1 MANNRPL
8 GVFDSGVGGLTVVR
22 EINRLLP
29 AESIVYLG
37 DTARVPYGNKSP
49 EAVQRYALE
58 DSQFL
63 ISRDV
68 KAIVVACNTASAY
81 ALESLKE
88 QLDIPVIGVIRPG
101 VEAAIE
107 KTKSGKIGIIATAG
121 TIASEAYQQLILS
134 IQPEAEIFASS
145 TPLLVPLIEEN
156 WLDRPASRMVA
167 EEYLKPLLDDGVDTL
182 VLACT
187 HYPLIRPLLQ
197 EVCGDQVVLVDSATT
212 CARHTQR
219 RLAENDLETG
229 ANDRGW
235 VKPCLT
241 DISDHF
247 FELATRFLDRSPGE
261 IERVK
266 VDLQ

>member
-1 MANNRPL
+1 MADTRPL

-22 EINRLLP
+22 ELNRLLP
-29 AESIVYLG
+29 HESIVYLG

-68 KAIVVACNTASAY
+68 KAIVVACNTASAF
-81 ALESLKE
+81 ALEGLK
-88 QLDIPVIGVIRPG
+88 QSLDIPVIGVIRPG
-101 VEAAIE
+101 VEAAIAE
-107 KTKSGKIGIIATAG
+107 TRSGKIGIIATAG
-121 TIASEAYQQLILS
+121 TIASKAYQNLILS
-134 IQPEAEIFASS
+134 IKPEAEISAVA

-156 WLDRPASRMVA
+156 WLSHPASRMVA
-167 EEYLKPLLDDGVDTL
+167 EEYLAPFLESGVDTL

-187 HYPLIRPLLQ
+187 HYPMIRPLLQ
-197 EVCGDQVVLVDSATT
+197 DICGEQVVLVDSATT
-212 CARHTQR
+212 CARHTLKQ
-219 RLAENDLETG
+219 LQEKNLQTNQSETG
-229 ANDRGW
+229 W
-235 VKPCLT
+235 VNPCFT

-247 FELATRFLDRSPGE
+247 FDLATMFLDRSPGE

>member
-1 MANNRPL
+1 MADTRPL

-22 EINRLLP
+22 ELNRLLP
-29 AESIVYLG
+29 HESIVYLG

-49 EAVQRYALE
+49 EAVQRYAFE
-58 DSQFL
+58 DSRFL

-81 ALESLKE
+81 ALDALKQE
-88 QLDIPVIGVIRPG
+88 LEIPVLGVIRPG
-101 VEAAIE
+101 VEAAIQ
-107 KTKSGKIGIIATAG
+107 KTVTGKIGIIATAG
-121 TIASEAYQQLILS
+121 TISSEAYQKMILAERS
-134 IQPEAEIFASS
+134 DVEIFASA

-156 WLDRPASRMVA
+156 WLERPASRLIA
-167 EEYLKPLLDDGVDTL
+167 EEYLQPLLDAGVDTL

-187 HYPLIRPLLQ
+187 HYPLIRPLL
-197 EVCGDQVVLVDSATT
+197 EEICGEQVALVDSATT
-212 CARHTQR
+212 CAHHTQK
-219 RLAENDLETG
+219 RLRERNLET
-229 ANDRGW
+229 DTIETGW

-247 FELATRFLDRSPGE
+247 YELAGMFLDRSPGE

-266 VDLQ
+266 VDLH

>member
-1 MANNRPL
+1 MADTRPL

-22 EINRLLP
+22 ELNRLLP
-29 AESIVYLG
+29 YESIVYLG

-68 KAIVVACNTASAY
+68 KAIVVACNTASAF
-81 ALESLKE
+81 ALPILKASWE
-88 QLDIPVIGVIRPG
+88 LPFIGVIRPG

-107 KTKSGKIGIIATAG
+107 KTRSGKIGIIATSG
-121 TIASEAYQQLILS
+121 TIASDAYQKLILS
-134 IQPEAEIFASS
+134 LSSEIEIFASP

-156 WLDRPASRMVA
+156 WLNHSASRMIA
-167 EEYLKPLLDDGVDTL
+167 EEYLEPFLKAEVDTL

-197 EVCGDQVVLVDSATT
+197 EICGDQVVLVDSATT
-212 CARHTQR
+212 CALHTQEH
-219 RLAENDLETG
+219 LKENALET
-229 ANDRGW
+229 DETEKGW

-247 FELATRFLDRSPGE
+247 FDLAEVFLDRSPGE
-261 IERVK
+261 IERVQ
-266 VDLQ
+266 VDLH

>member
-1 MANNRPL
+1 MADNRPL

-29 AESIVYLG
+29 TESIVYLG

-49 EAVQRYALE
+49 LAVQRYARE
-58 DSQFL
+58 NTEFL
-63 ISRDV
+63 ISRNV

-81 ALESLKE
+81 ALESLK
-88 QLDIPVIGVIRPG
+88 QDFDIPVIGVIRPG

-107 KTKSGKIGIIATAG
+107 KTSSGKIGIIATAG
-121 TIASEAYQQLILS
+121 TIASDAYQQLILS
-134 IQPEAEIFASS
+134 IRPEAEIFAAA
-145 TPLLVPLIEEN
+145 TPLLVPLIEED
-156 WLDRPASRMVA
+156 WLERPACRLVA
-167 EEYLKPLLDDGVDTL
+167 EEYLEPFLSSGVDTL

-197 EVCGDQVVLVDSATT
+197 EICGDQVMLVDSATT
-212 CARHTQR
+212 CARHAQR
-219 RLAENDLETG
+219 RLSENDQETPSTEK
-229 ANDRGW
+229 GW

-247 FELATRFLDRSPGE
+247 FDLATRFLDRSPGE

>member
-1 MANNRPL
+1 MADSRPL

-29 AESIVYLG
+29 SESIVYLG

-49 EAVQRYALE
+49 DAVQRYALE
-58 DSQFL
+58 DSRFL

-68 KAIVVACNTASAY
+68 KAVVVACNTASAY

-101 VEAAIE
+101 VEMAIE
-107 KTKSGKIGIIATAG
+107 KTISGKIGIIATAG
-121 TIASEAYQQLILS
+121 TVASKANQELILS
-134 IQPEAEIFASS
+134 IRPDVEIFASA

-156 WLDRPASRMVA
+156 WLERPACRMVA
-167 EEYLKPLLDDGVDTL
+167 EEYLEPFLESGVDTL

-197 EVCGDQVVLVDSATT
+197 DICGEQVVLVDSATT
-212 CARHTQR
+212 CAHHTQR
-219 RLAENDLETG
+219 RLSEDSLEAESTEK
-229 ANDRGW
+229 GW
-235 VKPCLT
+235 IKPCLT

-261 IERVK
+261 VERVK
-266 VDLQ
+266 VDLL

>member
-1 MANNRPL
+1 MGDNRPL

-29 AESIVYLG
+29 AESIIYLG

-58 DSQFL
+58 DSKFL

-81 ALESLKE
+81 ALDELK
-88 QLDIPVIGVIRPG
+88 QRLGIPVIGVIRPG
-101 VEAAIE
+101 VEAALE
-107 KTKSGKIGIIATAG
+107 KTRTGKIGIIATAG
-121 TIASEAYQQLILS
+121 TIASDAYQQLILS
-134 IQPEAEIFASS
+134 IQPEAEIFASA

-167 EEYLKPLLDDGVDTL
+167 EEYLSPFLSAGVDTL

-197 EVCGDQVVLVDSATT
+197 GICGEQMVLVDSAST

-219 RLAENDLETG
+219 RLAENNLEADQDG
-229 ANDRGW
+229 KGW
-235 VKPCLT
+235 VQPCLT
-241 DISDHF
+241 DTSDHF
-247 FELATRFLDRSPGE
+247 FELATRFLERSPGE

-266 VDLQ
+266 VDVS